1 MNIAVCDDEKIVT
14 TQIESIIYNI
24 CKKEHIEVDIDVFYC
39 GTELA
44 KEILK
49 GKQYDLIYLD
59 IRMRNGNGITAA
71 EFIRKKDENVI
82 IIFVSKH
89 DEYMG
94 KLFHLNG
101 FEFIKKPIQ
110 KEFFKKVFMDAY
122 KKILSGNVYFTFRYK
137 SQEIKIPCK
146 GIMYFESKG
155 RQISIHI
162 ENGDVYVFNS
172 KLGDVEMKLQE
183 GKIPFL
189 RIHQS
194 YLVNYFYIRER
205 SKTDIVLV
213 DSSRLPIS
221 KERKNNFSE
230 KYNCLLNANIK

>member
-71 EFIRKKDENVI
+71 EFVRKNDENVI

-94 KLFHLNG
+94 KL
-101 FEFIKKPIQ
+101 
-110 KEFFKKVFMDAY
+110 
-122 KKILSGNVYFTFRYK
+122 
-137 SQEIKIPCK
+137 
-146 GIMYFESKG
+146 
-155 RQISIHI
+155 
-162 ENGDVYVFNS
+162 
-172 KLGDVEMKLQE
+172 
-183 GKIPFL
+183 
-189 RIHQS
+189 
-194 YLVNYFYIRER
+194 
-205 SKTDIVLV
+205 
-213 DSSRLPIS
+213 
-221 KERKNNFSE
+221 
-230 KYNCLLNANIK
+230 